1 MKIRKLP
8 VFYPRSKERMYRMD
22 MDIISKLLLVFLVVL
37 LLLAGYVQLI
47 QFFMRRLIRTL
58 EQCIDQP
65 SRELEAEC
73 RRYER
78 IIKILTFGIWK

>member
-1 MKIRKLP
+1 
-8 VFYPRSKERMYRMD
+8 MD
-22 MDIISKLLLVFLVVL
+22 IDIISKLLLVFIVVC
-37 LLLAGYVQLI
+37 LLLAGYTQLI
-47 QFFMRRLIRTL
+47 QFFLRRLIRTL
-58 EQCIDQP
+58 EQCIEQP

>member
-1 MKIRKLP
+1 
-8 VFYPRSKERMYRMD
+8 MYRMD
-22 MDIISKLLLVFLVVL
+22 MDIISKLLLVFIVVC
-37 LLLAGYVQLI
+37 LLLAGYTQLI

>member
-1 MKIRKLP
+1 MHK
-8 VFYPRSKERMYRMD
+8 MD

-37 LLLAGYVQLI
+37 LLLAGYTQLI
-47 QFFMRRLIRTL
+47 QFFLRRLIRTV

>member
-1 MKIRKLP
+1 
-8 VFYPRSKERMYRMD
+8 MD
-22 MDIISKLLLVFLVVL
+22 MDIVSKLLLVFIVVL
-37 LLLAGYVQLI
+37 LLLAGYIQLI

-58 EQCIDQP
+58 EQCIDRP

>member
-1 MKIRKLP
+1 
-8 VFYPRSKERMYRMD
+8 MD
-22 MDIISKLLLVFLVVL
+22 MDIISKLLLVFLVVLL

-58 EQCIDQP
+58 EQSIDQP

>member
-1 MKIRKLP
+1 
-8 VFYPRSKERMYRMD
+8 MD
-22 MDIISKLLLVFLVVL
+22 MDIISKLLLVFLVVLL

>member
-1 MKIRKLP
+1 
-8 VFYPRSKERMYRMD
+8 
-22 MDIISKLLLVFLVVL
+22 MDIDIVSKLLLVFLVVL
-37 LLLAGYVQLI
+37 LLLLAGYIQLI

-58 EQCIDQP
+58 EQYIDQP